1 MVKNIQVEFL
11 KTCKILNIDNINFPP
26 KIKDIEQFEK
36 DNPDISITIFEYD
49 GFEKIKEDEYKIKER
64 TKINDARVSPFDKDK
79 DTDEIIEIS
88 YFTTI
93 KSLLRLFWGSK
104 CDKGLYYCKN
114 CYCSFKS
121 KEKLE
126 KVHTPLCVH
135 NENVLTIMPQKNKN
149 DIVKFK
155 DFHMHWWFWNIYK

>member
-1 MVKNIQVEFL
+1 MKLIKNIQVEFL

-93 KSLLRLFWGSK
+93 KSLLRLF
-104 CDKGLYYCKN
+104 
-114 CYCSFKS
+114 
-121 KEKLE
+121 
-126 KVHTPLCVH
+126 
-135 NENVLTIMPQKNKN
+135 
-149 DIVKFK
+149 
-155 DFHMHWWFWNIYK
+155 